1 MTSTPN
7 SLPPTKPGFGWTLL
21 STAIGLAVN
30 SIRVHK
36 LRSSLTLLGVI
47 IGVAS
52 VVLVGSAIEGMGA
65 YADNSVSRVFGANSF
80 IIQRVAGAGMTRS
93 QFLEKLRVNKRIRME
108 ELQYLRS
115 TTGDQIQYSP
125 YMQRAEDA
133 KNLEGLQ
140 PVTFEN
146 ATILGASSELAD
158 IREIALVEGR
168 YLTEQEDLNR
178 QAVAVIG
185 DDIRNQ
191 LFPSGQVLGRNIS
204 VQGHTFR
211 IIGVQE
217 RLGST
222 GTQSQDNSVYIPAT
236 VFVKIFPRPESIT
249 IFGSPR
255 PDSGLDTNEA
265 LDVARMALRSRFH
278 TKPGKDDN
286 FGSVTPDSIRAFVD
300 QLLALVAAVVV
311 PITAISLV
319 VGGIVIM
326 NIMLVSVT
334 ERTREIGIRK
344 AVGARASDIRLQ
356 FLIEAV
362 ILAALGGLIGLGLGA
377 GAATGLSLIMKTPL
391 PVTAPYVLLAL
402 FVSSAVGIVSG
413 WYPAMRASRLDP
425 IAALRQE

>member
-7 SLPPTKPGFGWTLL
+7 SLPPTKPGFGWTLV
-21 STAIGLAVN
+21 STAVGLAVN

-52 VVLVGSAIEGMGA
+52 VILVGSAIEGMGA
-65 YADNSVSRVFGANSF
+65 YANTNVSRVFGANSF
-80 IIQRVAGAGMTRS
+80 VIQRVAGAGMTRS
-93 QFLEKLRVNKRIRME
+93 QFLEKMRVNKRIRME
-108 ELQYLRS
+108 ELQYLRA

-125 YMQRAEDA
+125 YMQRSEDA
-133 KNLEGLQ
+133 KNLAGAL
-140 PVTFEN
+140 PVTFES
-146 ATILGASSELAD
+146 ATILGASAELAD
-158 IREIALVEGR
+158 IREIALAEGR
-168 YLTEQEDLNR
+168 YFTVQEDLNR

-185 DDIRNQ
+185 DDIRNL
-191 LFPSGQVLGRNIS
+191 LFPVGGVVGQNITIQGRS
-204 VQGHTFR
+204 FR
-211 IIGVQE
+211 VIGLLE
-217 RLGST
+217 RVGGT
-222 GTQSQDNSVYIPAT
+222 GGDNGIYIPAT
-236 VFVKIFPRPESIT
+236 VFVKIFPVPGSIT

-255 PDSGLDTNEA
+255 PESGLGMNDS

-286 FGSVTPDSIRAFVD
+286 FGSLTPDSVRAFVD

-362 ILAALGGLIGLGLGA
+362 ILAAFGGVIGLALGA
-377 GAATGLSLIMKTPL
+377 GAAFGLGYAFKTPL
-391 PVTAPYVLLAL
+391 PVTAPYVVLAL
-402 FVSSAVGIVSG
+402 AVSSIVGVVSG
-413 WYPAMRASRLDP
+413 WYPAMRASKLDP
-425 IAALRQE
+425 IAALRAE